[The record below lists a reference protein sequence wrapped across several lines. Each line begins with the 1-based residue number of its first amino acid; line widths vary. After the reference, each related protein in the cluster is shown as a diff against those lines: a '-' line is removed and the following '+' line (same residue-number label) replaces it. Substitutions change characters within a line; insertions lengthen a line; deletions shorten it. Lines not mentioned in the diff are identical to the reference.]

1 MDGIRITKKG
11 LQGFIKY
18 KIRNDRSWTLR
29 TLVVIY
35 NGQSEE
41 EKRFSASSKRNN
53 LGFNKIDAGRLTTV
67 AERYKRTCAI
77 TDGDLS
83 MARALL
89 PKYWEQVLNA
99 SDRAKLET
107 QYRKYII
114 EQERIIEGI

>member
-1 MDGIRITKKG
+1 MDGIKITKKG

-18 KIRNDRSWTLR
+18 MIKTDRRWTLR
-29 TLVVIY
+29 ALIVIY

-53 LGFNKIDAGRLTTV
+53 MGFNKIDAGRLSKV
-67 AERYKRTCAI
+67 AERYKRHKCI
-77 TDGDLS
+77 SDGDFT

-89 PKYWEQVLNA
+89 PKYWEQILNLSNRAVLE
-99 SDRAKLET
+99 S

-114 EQERIIEGI
+114 TQERIIEGC

>member
-1 MDGIRITKKG
+1 MDGIKITKKG

-53 LGFNKIDAGRLTTV
+53 LGFNKIDAGRLTIV
-67 AERYKRTCAI
+67 AERYKRTCDI
-77 TDGDLS
+77 TDGNLS
-83 MARALL
+83 MAKALL
-89 PKYWEQVLNA
+89 PKYWEQVLNV
-99 SDRAKLET
+99 SDRPKLERL
-107 QYRKYII
+107 YRKYII
-114 EQERIIEGI
+114 EQERIIEGV

>member
-11 LQGFIKY
+11 LQAFIKY
-18 KIRNDRSWTLR
+18 KILNDRRWTLR

-53 LGFNKIDAGRLTTV
+53 LGFNKIDAGRLSKV
-67 AERYKRTCAI
+67 AERYKRHKAI
-77 TDGDLS
+77 GDS
-83 MARALL
+83 DFRMARALL
-89 PKYWEQVLNA
+89 PKYWEQVLNV
-99 SDRAKLET
+99 SDRPKLEA

-114 EQERIIEGI
+114 EQERLIEGC